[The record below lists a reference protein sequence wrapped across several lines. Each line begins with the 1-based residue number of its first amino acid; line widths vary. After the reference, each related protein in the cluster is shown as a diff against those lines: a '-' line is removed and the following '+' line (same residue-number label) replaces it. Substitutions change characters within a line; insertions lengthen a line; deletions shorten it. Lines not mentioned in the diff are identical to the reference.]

1 MQTHG
6 KLFAVYRYTGE
17 PLESYDSPVLYAGL
31 VAAALAVGDRSLARR
46 AAEKILSFYRETT
59 DGGYFNRPDDYYGNN
74 WAWFGLATYRGLVI
88 P

>member
-1 MQTHG
+1 M
-6 KLFAVYRYTGE
+6 V
-17 PLESYDSPVLYAGL
+17 PYDSPVLYASL
-31 VAAALAVGDRSLARR
+31 VAAALAVGDQALAQQ
-46 AAEKILSFYRETT
+46 AAEKILSFYRETP